1 MLQISIIDMTLKMT
15 NLKLQQH
22 FPGDNELTQ
31 PRKTTTTYM
40 AFVRPHYS
48 DVIMIAMASQI
59 TSIKIVCSTIYLGT
73 NQRKHQSSALLAF
86 VREICRWMELCMHT
100 KNMPLCLRYQLLI
113 KVHEWEIDCND
124 VSLLFGYKCCTLK
137 RKCCHFDEILITD
150 CTESC
155 HFDNFRCS
163 QWWKFRQND
172 DISVS
177 V

>member
-100 KNMPLCLRYQLLI
+100 KNIPMCLKHQLLI

-124 VSLLFGYKCCTLK
+124 VSLLFGYNTETEMLSFWWNFNHWLH
-137 RKCCHFDEILITD
+137 RKLSFWQLSVQPVMKISSKWRHF
-150 CTESC
+150 C
-155 HFDNFRCS
+155 F
-163 QWWKFRQND
+163 
-172 DISVS
+172 SV
-177 V
+177 